1 MAYLEGQFEQLNERV
16 GRIETRLDNL
26 EVALRQLRSDMRQ
39 QFFWLL
45 GVVILGITL
54 PVMVQIILG

>member
-54 PVMVQIILG
+54 PIMVQIILG